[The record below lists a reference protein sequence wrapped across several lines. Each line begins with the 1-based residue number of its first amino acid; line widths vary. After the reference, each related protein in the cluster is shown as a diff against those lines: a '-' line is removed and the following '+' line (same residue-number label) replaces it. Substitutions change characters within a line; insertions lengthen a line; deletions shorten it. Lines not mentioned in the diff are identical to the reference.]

1 MLYLFLIR
9 KGNVIKRWKKLLHLL
24 VKLFFFFFL
33 PKIRKNKNA
42 NFSGHV
48 IPAKSDPSNHFC
60 RIKKSS
66 LGLQCVQELSLLWHV
81 RFTTFKNQSCKT
93 RFFHEMSV
101 EFAEQSGT
109 YWEIF
114 QQVYAGMKS
123 LQFSRLQVWKLL
135 NSTENH
141 IQICKDLSEVQ
152 SFVASALLSW
162 WRIIVRK

>member
-1 MLYLFLIR
+1 MKKTATFIRQTFL
-9 KGNVIKRWKKLLHLL
+9 
-24 VKLFFFFFL
+24 FFFL
-33 PKIRKNKNA
+33 PKIISYHESSARKNKNA

-48 IPAKSDPSNHFC
+48 FPAKSDPSNHFC

-66 LGLQCVQELSLLWHV
+66 LGLQCVQELPLLWHV

-93 RFFHEMSV
+93 SFFHEMSV